1 MKRVK
6 TVKQVGVRQ
15 SLLLAGLILA
25 SAGAQAAAFP
35 KITVTGVV
43 GNSMYNVNGYTGSI
57 AYDPSAMLGKNF
69 TLEMIVDAAGA
80 VKTSTE
86 LLPEFPGE
94 FENRWEPVTVSYTLM
109 VDGMLKF
116 SGTDSQYTDIRT
128 INDLTVP
135 VGTDLSEAPAGIE
148 EGHAYDLFTI
158 APSGTYL
165 GCFDGGTSN
174 GCNDGESNNVYEGA
188 GIVFDYF
195 WDTAIHNALVDT
207 NLPNPANLDFTK
219 GFGGADFNFTHW
231 SEDPNDAHDGN
242 DIARIYLTATNVTVA
257 VPEPETYAMLLAGLG
272 LVGFAARRRAAQ
284 DARGM
289 TTS

>member
-1 MKRVK
+1 VK
-6 TVKQVGVRQ
+6 NVKQVGVRQ
-15 SLLLAGLILA
+15 SLLLAGLVLA

-80 VKTSTE
+80 VKTSE
-86 LLPEFPGE
+86 EFMPEFPGE
-94 FENRWEPVTVSYTLM
+94 FINTWAPVTASFTLLI
-109 VDGMLKF
+109 DGGLVF
-116 SGTDSQYTDIRT
+116 SGSGSQGTNIET
-128 INDLTVP
+128 INDI
-135 VGTDLSEAPAGIE
+135 PAGFQV
-148 EGHAYDLFTI
+148 GHTYDMYTVRPGGI
-158 APSGTYL
+158 DL
-165 GCFDGGTSN
+165 GCFDGGTSG
-174 GCNDGESNNVYEGA
+174 GCADSDANNVYEGA
-188 GIVFDYF
+188 GLVFDYF
-195 WDTAIHNALVDT
+195 WDTAFHNALADT

-219 GFGGADFNFTHW
+219 GFGGADFNIGHY
-231 SEDPNDAHDGN
+231 SPDPNDAFDGN
-242 DIARIYLTATNVTVA
+242 DLARIYLTANSVTVA
-257 VPEPETYAMLLAGLG
+257 VPEPETYAMMLAGLG